1 MTRTITLA
9 VTASLFFFACTS
21 QKKPLV
27 DPVIADSLITHYQ
40 LPATAVATDS
50 NLNFWQRRMNQLPDD
65 FVNGPKYASVLLSSF
80 RLYGN
85 IHHLLRAD
93 SLIKR
98 SNDVSRQ
105 NEPEILRSL
114 ASLSLAR
121 HRFAEAGSFLQKSLA
136 IEGRSLSNHFLE
148 FDIAF
153 ERGDYSRAKKLLQSP
168 GTERNYAYL
177 FRRSKME
184 HYDGSLDSAIS
195 CMLQASEKAGNNT
208 YLEVTALS
216 NAADLY
222 MHNSEPGK
230 AAVLYRQCININA
243 ADFHS
248 IAGLGWIAL
257 VCDKKDSLAER
268 IFQFVQAHT
277 QSPDALLK
285 LVQVAEERKDT
296 TAQKKYAEQFVQQA
310 GGDVYGLMY
319 SKYLIDLYT
328 GILQQPAKAVEIA
341 EKEIV
346 NRPNPQVYAWY
357 AWSLY
362 CNGEKERAYN
372 NFKSFVSKKPLEG
385 MELYYMGCMMKELG
399 KEYNAQQ
406 FFKAA
411 WKNKYDLSPSK
422 IAFLKE
428 EL

>member
-27 DPVIADSLITHYQ
+27 DPIFADSLITHYQ

-50 NLNFWQRRMNQLPDD
+50 NLVFWQQRMKQQPDD

-85 IHHLLRAD
+85 IHHLLKAD

-98 SNDVSRQ
+98 SNDVNRQ

-121 HRFAEAGSFLQKSLA
+121 HRFAEADSFLKKSLA
-136 IEGRSLSNHFLE
+136 VEGRSLPNHFLD

-153 ERGDYSRAKKLLQSP
+153 ESGDYYRAKKLLQSP

-208 YLEVTALS
+208 YLAETALS

-222 MHNSEPGK
+222 MHNSELGK
-230 AAVLYRQCININA
+230 AADLYRRCINMNA

-248 IAGLGWIAL
+248 ITGLGWIAL
-257 VCDKKDSLAER
+257 LGDKNDNLAER
-268 IFQFVQAHT
+268 IFQFVKTHT
-277 QSPDALLK
+277 QSPDALIK
-285 LVQVAEERKDT
+285 LIQVAEERKDT
-296 TAQKKYAEQFVQQA
+296 AVQKKYAEQFAQQA
-310 GGDVYGLMY
+310 GDSVYGLMY
-319 SKYLIDLYT
+319 SKYLVDLYT

-341 EKEIV
+341 EKETI
-346 NRPNPQVYAWY
+346 NRPSPQVYAWY
-357 AWSLY
+357 AWSLF
-362 CNGEKERAYN
+362 CNGEQQKAYN
-372 NFKSFVSKKPLEG
+372 IFKSFVSKKPLEG
-385 MELYYMGCMMKELG
+385 LELYYMGCLMKG
-399 KEYNAQQ
+399 IDKRNYAHQ

-411 WKNKYDLSPSK
+411 WKNRYDLSPSK